1 MADKGGLEG
10 VVVARSRLCW
20 IDGQNGVLVYG
31 GYDVGDLAE
40 HSSYEE
46 VCFLTLYGELP
57 TKEQFDSFLADLSE
71 HRELSEETAQVV
83 DMLAS
88 HAAPMEML
96 RTAVSSDSFDDPDK
110 DSNDPDANSPQGHA
124 PDRQDADDGRALRA
138 PPGRGGAGPARP
150 RARARGELPAHADR
164 RAAVPGRGEDVRR
177 RADPARRPRDER
189 VHLHRPGDRIDALGH
204 ALRDHRRHR
213 RAEGAAPRRRQ
224 RAGRCTCSRRS
235 RMGRPSRTR
244 STPGSSAR
252 SGSWASATAST
263 RPGIRAP

>member
-110 DSNDPDANSPQGHA
+110 DSNDPDANRRKATRLVAKMPTMV
-124 PDRQDADDGRALRA
+124 
-138 PPGRGGAGPARP
+138 ARY
-150 RARARGELPAHADR
+150 A
-164 RAAVPGRGEDVRR
+164 RR
-177 RADPARRPRDER
+177 RAGAEPIPPDP
-189 VHLHRPGDRIDALGH
+189 ALGH
-204 ALRDHRRHR
+204 AANFLHMLTGERPSPARLANDV
-213 RAEGAAPRRRQ
+213 
-224 RAGRCTCSRRS
+224 SRRGGA
-235 RMGRPSRTR
+235 RIEPSPR
-244 STPGSSAR
+244 SSTSA
-252 SGSWASATAST
+252 A
-263 RPGIRAP
+263 